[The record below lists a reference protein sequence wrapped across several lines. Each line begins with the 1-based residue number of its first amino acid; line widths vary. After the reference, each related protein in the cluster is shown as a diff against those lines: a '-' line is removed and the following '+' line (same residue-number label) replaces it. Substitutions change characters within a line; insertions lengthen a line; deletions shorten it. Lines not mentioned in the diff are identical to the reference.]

1 MFKRTKRWIKNAY
14 SGSIKTKLIS
24 LYTLMVIIVFIV
36 IVLVFYFINV
46 SLKSINNVYSSNITT
61 GELST
66 AIQNIQ
72 YNLYGYLNTRNAES
86 LENYY
91 RYEENT
97 GICWEI

>member
-72 YNLYGYLNTRNAES
+72 YN
-86 LENYY
+86 
-91 RYEENT
+91 
-97 GICWEI
+97 

>member
-1 MFKRTKRWIKNAY
+1 MFKRTKRWIKTAY

-72 YNLYGYLNTRNAES
+72 YNL
-86 LENYY
+86 
-91 RYEENT
+91 
-97 GICWEI
+97 